1 MGECVTGEEF
11 EPTSTTRDVLAWARA
26 AGASTL
32 VDALELLDVLA
43 VSNDVPEVLGE
54 TGDLDQVRAELEEGI
69 DLAGADADIDAVL

>member
-1 MGECVTGEEF
+1 MSGDEF

-26 AGASTL
+26 AGASSL

-69 DLAGADADIDAVL
+69 DLIGPDADIDAVL

>member
-1 MGECVTGEEF
+1 MGDGVSGEEF

-54 TGDLDQVRAELEEGI
+54 TGDLDRVRAELEEGI
-69 DLAGADADIDAVL
+69 DLAGPDADIDPVL

>member
-1 MGECVTGEEF
+1 MSGDEF

-26 AGASTL
+26 AGVSTL

-43 VSNDVPEVLGE
+43 VSNDVPKVLGE